1 MDGTRL
7 DELHCGR
14 GEASLPA
21 PAVSLPVV
29 CRKLFTSWIA

>member
-21 PAVSLPVV
+21 AVSLPVV

>member
-21 PAVSLPVV
+21 VSLPAV